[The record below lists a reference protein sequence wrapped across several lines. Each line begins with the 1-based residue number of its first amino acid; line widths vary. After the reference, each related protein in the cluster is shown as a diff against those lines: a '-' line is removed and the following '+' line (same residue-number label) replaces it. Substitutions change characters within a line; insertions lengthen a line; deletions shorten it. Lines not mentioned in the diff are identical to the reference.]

1 MLLETGDYWEPDQGD
16 IIKWQRAYKK
26 VDVHQELSAMD
37 AWLDANPT
45 RRKTKVGMNR
55 FVNSWLK
62 RSDDQGGASPVAK
75 QYAKTLR
82 GMTLDMQLTDITW
95 LNPEDQQMM
104 KGYYLA
110 QRGFY
115 YDGELKSA

>member
-1 MLLETGDYWEPDQGD
+1 MILNTGENWEPDQGD
-16 IIKWQRAYKK
+16 IIKWQRTYKK
-26 VDVHQELSAMD
+26 VDVHQELAAMD
-37 AWLDANPT
+37 AWLDANPNN
-45 RRKTKVGMNR
+45 RKTRGGMNR

-62 RSDDQGGASPVAK
+62 RSNDQGGTSPIAK
-75 QYAKTLR
+75 QYAQTLR

-95 LNPEDQQMM
+95 LDPEHQEAAKQ
-104 KGYYLA
+104 YFLA

>member
-1 MLLETGDYWEPDQGD
+1 MLLQNQEHWEPDQGD

-26 VDVHQELSAMD
+26 VDVHQELAAMD

-115 YDGELKSA
+115 YDGELKNA

>member
-1 MLLETGDYWEPDQGD
+1 VAANL
-16 IIKWQRAYKK
+16 
-26 VDVHQELSAMD
+26 QEG
-37 AWLDANPT
+37 NPSK
-45 RRKTKVGMNR
+45 RKTRGGMNR

-62 RSDDQGGASPVAK
+62 RSNDQGGASPIAK
-75 QYAKTLR
+75 QYAQTLR

-95 LNPEDQQMM
+95 LDPQDAEFM
-104 KGYYLA
+104 KKYYLA

>member
-1 MLLETGDYWEPDQGD
+1 MLLQTKEHWEPDQGD
-16 IIKWQRAYKK
+16 IIKWQRTYKK
-26 VDVHQELSAMD
+26 VDVHQELAAMD
-37 AWLDANPT
+37 AWLDANPNN
-45 RRKTKVGMNR
+45 RKTRGGMNR

-62 RSDDQGGASPVAK
+62 RSNDQGGTSPIAK

-95 LNPEDQQMM
+95 LDPEHQEAA
-104 KGYYLA
+104 KKYFLA